1 MLQKSDLIN
10 YFYSSFTSPEAKG
23 IGTEHEKF
31 IFHCKDKKRI
41 EFDGSI
47 SIQNLF
53 QFLIEKGWQ
62 KGEYN
67 AFNQLISLSKNGA
80 SVTLEPGCQL
90 ELSGKILKNVHQ
102 TCTETY
108 EHLHELQ
115 EYAKL
120 NNLCI
125 IGLGF
130 DPISKRE
137 DIKFIPKDRYRI
149 MREYMPKVGS
159 RGLDM
164 MTRTCT
170 VQANFDYFDEKD
182 LINYEKKIINLFNT
196 ILVTCK
202 ENLNAINSMEPIGN
216 VIEVSNGTNI
226 PNNVNIKNGDSILM
240 VANFEYAGNFE
251 GFKWF
256 FDFVWPFLKSNEKY
270 RLTLVGKYPE
280 KLARLVNGDLQ
291 ISIEGLV
298 PHLDSYYENSKCVII
313 PLFNDGGTK
322 TKLIEAIAFG
332 VPIVATKIGA
342 KGFENTKTISISDHP
357 EEFAKSIQKIFE
369 NKYPT
374 KELLQGRNK
383 IRNQY
388 SWDIIGDE
396 LNRIIS
402 RQVG

>member
-1 MLQKSDLIN
+1 MDGASLRSVKLFEALYQNFSVDVITYKNNQNFDFVKRCFPKSKFYFFSNTSQQKGKLTYFGRLMSKQLPGFASHDPKSIANDIDDLIIEN
-10 YFYSSFTSPEAKG
+10 GHYDIIYFATQLMGQAKIWMKSTEYSIIDLYDIYSTYSESKWTGLKLYQPFYWLFLLES
-23 IGTEHEKF
+23 IRV
-31 IFHCKDKKRI
+31 KR
-41 EFDGSI
+41 
-47 SIQNLF
+47 
-53 QFLIEKGWQ
+53 
-62 KGEYN
+62 
-67 AFNQLISLSKNGA
+67 
-80 SVTLEPGCQL
+80 
-90 ELSGKILKNVHQ
+90 
-102 TCTETY
+102 
-108 EHLHELQ
+108 
-115 EYAKL
+115 
-120 NNLCI
+120 
-125 IGLGF
+125 
-130 DPISKRE
+130 
-137 DIKFIPKDRYRI
+137 
-149 MREYMPKVGS
+149 
-159 RGLDM
+159 
-164 MTRTCT
+164 
-170 VQANFDYFDEKD
+170 
-182 LINYEKKIINLFNT
+182 YEKKIINLFNT